1 MTGGMLA
8 AMAEGG
14 AIHGQVSWVV
24 YVWLAVAVVALAAGG
39 IFAGNEIGI
48 YSLSKVRLRLR
59 TARNEPNALVLNEW
73 LKDPTYVLEGLLI
86 WQNITGFAFSAA
98 VTELLS
104 AWGFGEFWRGVL
116 SIAVVTPLVLVLA
129 DIMPKD
135 LFHTH
140 ADRWTYRLV
149 PALRA
154 LFGVIT
160 IVPLLPL
167 VNLLRRV
174 SVKFVGSK
182 KTADSVPQ
190 GPRME
195 MMSLFQESAASGV
208 LTGTQQDLVQ
218 RALRLARVNIRETM
232 IPWNNVVG
240 VPAAISEG
248 GFRALVRR
256 YNVTRMPVLGRSSSE
271 VLGVVDVIDVLTARA
286 GGGAGAAG
294 GAGGFKLLPYM
305 QPVMTL
311 IEEQSVRSAITLM
324 QKARQTLA
332 VVVDRQGRA
341 VGLVTMKDLVEELVG
356 DLENW

>member
-1 MTGGMLA
+1 MTGWLA
-8 AMAEGG
+8 ATGVAG
-14 AIHGQVSWVV
+14 ALGEVPWTV
-24 YVWLAVAVVALAAGG
+24 YLWLGVAVVSLAAGG
-39 IFAGNEIGI
+39 VFAGNEIGI

-59 TARNEPNALVLNEW
+59 TSRNEPNALVLNEW
-73 LKDPTYVLEGLLI
+73 LKDPTYVLQGLLI

-104 AWGFGEFWRGVL
+104 AWGLGEFWQGVF
-116 SIAVVTPLVLVLA
+116 SIVIVTPLVLVFA

-149 PALRA
+149 PGLRA
-154 LFGVIT
+154 CFGLIT
-160 IVPLLPL
+160 VVPLLPL
-167 VNLLRRV
+167 VNLLRRASMKAV
-174 SVKFVGSK
+174 RSK
-182 KTADSVPQ
+182 KTADSLPQ

-195 MMSLFQESAASGV
+195 MLSLFEESAATGV

-218 RALRLARVNIRETM
+218 RALRLARIHIRETM
-232 IPWNNVVG
+232 IPWNSVVG
-240 VPAAISEG
+240 VPAGISEG

-271 VLGVVDVIDVLTARA
+271 VLGVVDVIDVLTGLA
-286 GGGAGAAG
+286 GAGAV
-294 GAGGFKLLPYM
+294 GGFKLLAHVH
-305 QPVMTL
+305 PVMTL

-341 VGLVTMKDLVEELVG
+341 IGLVTMKDLVEELVG